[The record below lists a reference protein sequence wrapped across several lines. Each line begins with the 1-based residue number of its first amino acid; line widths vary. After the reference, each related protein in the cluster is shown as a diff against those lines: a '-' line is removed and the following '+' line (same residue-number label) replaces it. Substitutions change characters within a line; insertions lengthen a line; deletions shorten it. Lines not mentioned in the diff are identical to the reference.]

1 MKLRGKFEFF
11 GIELSTGKEVMFEV
25 KENMILDTMYSKL
38 VQLFGG
44 EANAHVNRI
53 QFGTGATAAAKD
65 QTFLQ
70 VPITPI
76 KTVSAAIDPGDDYTV
91 VFTAYLLEDEAN
103 GFPIS
108 EAGLVSADG
117 VLVTR
122 ITFTARTKSS
132 SYQFGFRWSIT
143 VKA

>member
-1 MKLRGKFEFF
+1 MRGKLEFF
-11 GIELSTGKEVMFEV
+11 GIDTRTGEKTIFEV
-25 KENMILDTMYSKL
+25 KENLILDQMYSKL

-44 EANAHVNRI
+44 VTNVYINRM
-53 QFGTGATAAAKD
+53 QFGTGGIAPSHD

-76 KTVSAAIDPGDDYTV
+76 KVVAAVIDPGDDNTV

-108 EAGLVSADG
+108 EAGLLTADN

-122 ITFTARTKSS
+122 IVFTARTKTS
-132 SYQFGFRWSIT
+132 SYQFGFRWAIT